1 MTTNTND
8 AMKNGHAE
16 EPPLFRTWNYWYALV
31 IGFLGLLIL
40 FFSIF
45 TKYFA

>member
-1 MTTNTND
+1 MTND
-8 AMKNGHAE
+8 TNDRRSEK
-16 EPPLFRTWNYWYALV
+16 PPLFPTWNYWYALV